1 MFTYI
6 VYDEN
11 GIAIASFFTVK
22 DAYDFKW
29 NMFKHLGI
37 VVVSDEI

>member
-6 VYDEN
+6 VYDQN
-11 GIAIASFFTVK
+11 GNAVASFFTVK

-29 NMFKHLGI
+29 DMFKHYGT
-37 VVVSDEI
+37 VVISDEI